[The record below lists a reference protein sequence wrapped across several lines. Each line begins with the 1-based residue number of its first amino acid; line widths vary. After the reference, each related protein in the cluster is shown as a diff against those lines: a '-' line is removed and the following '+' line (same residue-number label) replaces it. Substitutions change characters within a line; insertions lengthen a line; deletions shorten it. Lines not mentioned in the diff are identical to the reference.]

1 MVCYAITGT
10 MKGENSL
17 GKSIED
23 KVMQKEYIKN
33 RVDMLL
39 KVLDSIDA
47 ETAGVEE
54 IDRII
59 GMLDELETKCKQF
72 RINWGEAAQQEMR

>member
-1 MVCYAITGT
+1 M
-10 MKGENSL
+10 

-23 KVMQKEYIKN
+23 RSSQKEYIVQ

-39 KVLDSIDA
+39 QVLDSIDA

-59 GMLDELETKCKQF
+59 GMLDDLEFKCKQF
-72 RINWGEAAQQEMR
+72 RNHWEEKEQIKNEK